1 MKYLRQLLVIFCMTC
16 IGEILKSKIPL
27 PVPASI
33 YGLVILLV
41 CLIFGVIKLEWVKET
56 GEFLIEI
63 MPVMFIPAAVGLIV
77 SWEQLSYILAPV
89 VIITVVSTIVVMGVT
104 GKVTDFL
111 MDIKKGGDQNE

>member
-1 MKYLRQLLVIFCMTC
+1 MKYLRQLLVIFCVTC
-16 IGEILKSKIPL
+16 VGEILKFKIPL

-33 YGLVILLV
+33 YGLVIMLV
-41 CLIFGVIKLEWVKET
+41 CLIFGIIKLEWVKET

-77 SWEQLSYILAPV
+77 SWKQLSCILVPV
-89 VIITVVSTIVVMGVT
+89 AVITVVSTIVVMGVT

-111 MDIKKGGDQNE
+111 LDLKKDGDQNE